1 MNDISFSRVGTR
13 FLTCFPFRPTLRT
26 LSPPPSPAAACLLAF
41 LSNKRILQLRSS
53 FSGQEEERRGEG
65 NGCCSATKAVIART
79 FVLLSEGCRRRR
91 DAGASPHLVS
101 PRRSH
106 KSGPTVF
113 PGGSNAY
120 RVFRVSRS
128 RMGREESGGSE
139 RRGAEGGGG
148 RKKDAEKRWREEER
162 GEKKLLAR
170 QRCASTRTRLIVPKE
185 RIFTERFRAVAKEI
199 RR

>member
-26 LSPPPSPAAACLLAF
+26 LSPPPSPAAARLLAF

-53 FSGQEEERRGEG
+53 FSGQEEERGGGERLLLRHKGCDCENVCFAFRRLPPETRRGGLASSFAQKRPHCFSWRKQCISRISRLAFKDGEG
-65 NGCCSATKAVIART
+65 GKWGKRK
-79 FVLLSEGCRRRR
+79 E
-91 DAGASPHLVS
+91 
-101 PRRSH
+101 RS
-106 KSGPTVF
+106 G
-113 PGGSNAY
+113 
-120 RVFRVSRS
+120 
-128 RMGREESGGSE
+128 
-139 RRGAEGGGG
+139 GGGG

-170 QRCASTRTRLIVPKE
+170 QRCASTALCTRTRLIVPKE

>member
-26 LSPPPSPAAACLLAF
+26 LSPPPSPAAARLLAF

-53 FSGQEEERRGEG
+53 FSGQEEERGGGERLLLRHKGCDCENVCFAFRRLPPETRRGGLASSFAQKRPHCFSWRKQCISRISRLAFKDGEG
-65 NGCCSATKAVIART
+65 RKWGKRK
-79 FVLLSEGCRRRR
+79 E
-91 DAGASPHLVS
+91 
-101 PRRSH
+101 RS
-106 KSGPTVF
+106 G
-113 PGGSNAY
+113 
-120 RVFRVSRS
+120 
-128 RMGREESGGSE
+128 
-139 RRGAEGGGG
+139 GGGG
-148 RKKDAEKRWREEER
+148 RKKEAEKRWREEER

-170 QRCASTRTRLIVPKE
+170 QRCASTALCTRTRLIVPKE

>member
-26 LSPPPSPAAACLLAF
+26 LSPPPSPAAARLLAF

-53 FSGQEEERRGEG
+53 FSGQEEERGGGERLLLRHKGCDCENVCFAFRRLPPETRRGGLASSFAQKRPHCFSWRKQCISRISRLAFKDGEG
-65 NGCCSATKAVIART
+65 GKWGKRK
-79 FVLLSEGCRRRR
+79 E
-91 DAGASPHLVS
+91 
-101 PRRSH
+101 RS
-106 KSGPTVF
+106 G
-113 PGGSNAY
+113 
-120 RVFRVSRS
+120 
-128 RMGREESGGSE
+128 
-139 RRGAEGGGG
+139 GGGG

-170 QRCASTRTRLIVPKE
+170 QRCASTALYTRTRLIVPKE